1 MEGRWE
7 VAPGSKQIPK
17 DKGGRRK
24 KKGQGHKVVEGK
36 DKRTKRKQRLGPR
49 REERKL
55 TGSE

>member
-24 KKGQGHKVVEGK
+24 KEGQGHKVVEGK
-36 DKRTKRKQRLGPR
+36 DKRTKRK
-49 REERKL
+49 
-55 TGSE
+55 